1 MSAWLGIDASTQSVT
16 ALLVDDSGETLHEE
30 TVNFGRDLPG
40 YGAPQGFVEGDAPGE
55 VHADPLMWLDALDLC
70 LGRMRAGGCDFS
82 TVAGISGAGQ
92 QHGTVYLG
100 PGWTSALAHL
110 DAAGNLSAQ
119 VAPTLT
125 RKTAPI
131 WMDVSTGAE
140 CAEIADAVGGPS
152 EVCRKSGSVAIERF
166 SGPQIRRFHKTDP
179 EAYRHTARIHL
190 VSSFLASVLA
200 GTDAPIDHGDGT
212 GMNLLN
218 LETLEWDPALLQATA
233 PGLAEKLPAPA
244 PSSTIVGPVSPY
256 FQAKYGFRPE
266 AMVVA
271 FTGDNPSS
279 LIGMGAASPGTAVIS
294 LGTSDTFFA
303 AIPRP
308 TFDPNGYGHVFGN
321 PLGGFMALA
330 CFRNGSLAREALRDE
345 LGVDWAAFGEE
356 GLSRTPPGNDG
367 NGMVPFFGP
376 EITPRVDLEKPL
388 RFGSEAFRTNPAGD
402 QLIRACLEG
411 QFINLR
417 RETRWIGIEPEVIL
431 LTGGASRNDG
441 IAQTV
446 ADVMGAPVDRLA
458 GSGSV
463 AAGAVIRAAR
473 ALGGSGDAIERNLSS
488 VVPGSRRTPREN
500 LADVYAELEKR
511 FAAALD
517 PFLRER

>member
-16 ALLVDDSGETLHEE
+16 ALLVDDSGRTLREE
-30 TVNFGRDLPG
+30 TVNFGRDLPA
-40 YGAPQGFVEGDAPGE
+40 YGAPQGFVEGGAPGE

-70 LGRMRAGGCDFS
+70 LGRMRAAGCDFS
-82 TVAGISGAGQ
+82 AVSGISGAGQ

-100 PGWTSALAHL
+100 RGWTDALARL
-110 DAAGNLSAQ
+110 DPARGLSSGI
-119 VAPTLT
+119 APALT

-152 EVCRKSGSVAIERF
+152 EVCRRSGSVAIERF

-179 EAYRHTARIHL
+179 ESYRRTARIHL
-190 VSSFLASVLA
+190 VSSFFASILA
-200 GTDAPIDHGDGT
+200 GTDAPVDHGDGT
-212 GMNLLN
+212 GMNLLD
-218 LETLEWDPALLQATA
+218 LETLEWDPALLEATA
-233 PGLAEKLPAPA
+233 PDLRDKLPAPA
-244 PSSTIVGPVSPY
+244 PSATVIGPVSPY
-256 FQAKYGFRPE
+256 FQFKYGFQPT
-266 AMVVA
+266 AKVVA

-279 LIGMGAASPGTAVIS
+279 LIGMGAASPGTAVVS

-303 AIPRP
+303 ALPRP

-376 EITPRVDLEKPL
+376 EITPRVNLGKPL
-388 RFGSEAFRTNPAGD
+388 RFGSEAFRTNPSAG

-411 QFINLR
+411 QFINVR

-441 IAQTV
+441 IAQTL

-458 GSGSV
+458 ASGSV
-463 AAGAVIRAAR
+463 AIGAVIRAAK
-473 ALGGSGDAIERNLSS
+473 ALGGSADAIERKLSS
-488 VVPGSRRTPREN
+488 VVPGSRRVPREG
-500 LADVYAELEKR
+500 LAEVYSDLEKR
-511 FAAALD
+511 FGAALD
-517 PFLRER
+517 SFLRDR